1 MRWPPIAAAIVL
13 AALSLGGCR
22 ESKSDPFETSP
33 LTPELQQLLE
43 EIAELRELAPPP
55 ALEAGTVSRLDVTAL
70 LDRQLTGTDREWFAN
85 TTTLYRL
92 LGHLGRDEDY
102 LSVFRAFGQ
111 GAIIGL
117 YSPAEDRLWVVQREP
132 EIDLD
137 AMSPVDRSALA
148 HELVHA
154 IQDHHFPL
162 DELSERTA
170 ANLDWGL
177 AATSVIEGDAVTH
190 QGLWDGHQLAL
201 PGGTR
206 LFLSGAQ
213 SALSTPPSIEREL
226 RFPYTTGA
234 EWVNIVRSGEGTAAI
249 DGYLAGEPLSTA
261 HILHPE
267 LREAGWQPEAVTL
280 PGLAPALGGGWKRES
295 GGTLGEFHLRNYL
308 ELQLTAL
315 PAVTAAAGWRG
326 DHYDVYVDGP
336 DSLAVFRLRFADGD
350 DAAGF
355 AAAQRELLTLAG
367 ATPAESPSGVVAELK
382 DGRTTIQL
390 ASPNPAEVLFVV
402 ASSRNVAE
410 RAAAAL
416 TKA

>member
-1 MRWPPIAAAIVL
+1 VL
-13 AALSLGGCR
+13 LLGGCR
-22 ESKSDPFETSP
+22 DSESDPFETRP
-33 LTPELQQLLE
+33 LAPELQQMLE
-43 EIAELRELAPPP
+43 QIAVLRGLEPPP
-55 ALEAGTVSRLDVTAL
+55 ALEAGTVSRLDVAAL
-70 LDRQLTGTDREWFAN
+70 LDRQLTDADRQWFAT

-92 LGHLGRDEDY
+92 LGHLGPDEDY
-102 LSVFRAFGQ
+102 LSVFRVFGQ
-111 GAIIGL
+111 DAIIGL
-117 YSPAEDRLWVVQREP
+117 YSPAENRLWVVQRKP

-137 AMSPVDRSALA
+137 AMSPADRSALA

-154 IQDHHFPL
+154 IQDYHFPL
-162 DELSERTA
+162 DELSELTA
-170 ANLDWGL
+170 GNLDWGM

-190 QGLWDGHQLAL
+190 QGLWDGPQVAL

-206 LFLSGAQ
+206 LFLSGAV
-213 SALSTPPSIEREL
+213 STTNTPPSIEREL

-234 EWVNIVRSGEGTAAI
+234 EWVNIVRSQEGTAAI
-249 DGYLAGEPLSTA
+249 DRYLAGAPLSTA

-267 LREAGWQPEAVTL
+267 LRAAGWQPEPVAL
-280 PGLAPALGGGWKRES
+280 PDLAPALGSGWKRES

-308 ELQLTAL
+308 ELRLTAL

-326 DHYDVYVDGP
+326 DRYDVYVDG
-336 DSLAVFRLRFADGD
+336 SESVAAFRVRFADEVE
-350 DAAGF
+350 AAQF
-355 AAAQRELLTLAG
+355 ASAQRELLTSAG

-402 ASSRNVAE
+402 GSSREVAE

-416 TKA
+416 ANA

>member
-1 MRWPPIAAAIVL
+1 MRWLPIAAAIAISVL
-13 AALSLGGCR
+13 LLGGCR
-22 ESKSDPFETSP
+22 ESESDPFETRP
-33 LTPELQQLLE
+33 LTPELRQMLD
-43 EIAELRELAPPP
+43 EIAELRGLEPPP

-70 LDRQLTGTDREWFAN
+70 LDRQLTDADRQWFAQ

-92 LGHLGRDEDY
+92 LGHLGPDEDY

-117 YSPAEDRLWVVQREP
+117 YSPAENRLWVVQREP
-132 EIDLD
+132 EIDLG
-137 AMSPVDRSALA
+137 AMSPAERSALA

-154 IQDHHFPL
+154 IQDYHFPL
-162 DELSERTA
+162 DELSELTA
-170 ANLDWGL
+170 ANLDWGM

-190 QGLWDGHQLAL
+190 QGLWDGRQVAL

-206 LFLSGAQ
+206 LVLSGVL
-213 SALSTPPSIEREL
+213 SASSTPPSIEREL

-234 EWVNIVRSGEGTAAI
+234 EWVNIVRSQEGTSAI
-249 DGYLAGEPLSTA
+249 DRYLAGEPLSTA

-280 PGLAPALGGGWKRES
+280 PDLVPALGNGWKRES

-308 ELQLTAL
+308 ELRLTAL

-326 DHYDVYVDGP
+326 DRYDVYVNRA
-336 DSLAVFRLRFADGD
+336 DSVAVSRVRFANAGE
-350 DAAGF
+350 AAEF
-355 AAAQRELLTLAG
+355 TTAQRELLTSAG
-367 ATPAESPSGVVAELK
+367 ATPAASPSGVVAELK

-390 ASPNPAEVLFVV
+390 GSPDPAEVLFVV
-402 ASSRNVAE
+402 GSSREVAE
-410 RAAAAL
+410 RAAAAISN
-416 TKA
+416 A